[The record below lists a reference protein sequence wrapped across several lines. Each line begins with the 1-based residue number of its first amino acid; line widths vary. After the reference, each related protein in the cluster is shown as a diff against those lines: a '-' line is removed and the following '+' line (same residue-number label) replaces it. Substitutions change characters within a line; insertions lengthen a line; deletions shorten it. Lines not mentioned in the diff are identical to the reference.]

1 MPYSIHELIYRNQQ
15 RRGCDKRK
23 VVADVDYQH
32 ILDTVR
38 SEISRHH
45 AEELAQ
51 FMGKPDFRERLRT
64 LIMRYVNL
72 MALSTVSDIA
82 TLVDNIYNDMA
93 GLGLIDLYLADPEVE
108 EININGWRKGEVW
121 IVTPE
126 GKQQAPDGFVSVDEG
141 INMTIKAARLG
152 DVTYDGVKPYGDS
165 YIANG
170 IRMSGAIPPVAD
182 KTIGGIASIRKQKPT
197 HVTRENIVRWGTATD
212 AELDLLITCVM
223 SGISVA
229 IAGATGSGKTA
240 DMSLLLE
247 NLPDEERI
255 VTIEDTRELNLIR
268 TDDTGRVINDRV
280 HLLTKEAPYPVSM
293 QDLLRLALRLHP
305 QTLVPAE
312 MRGVEAWT
320 VQEAGRT
327 GHTIVSTLHANGAI
341 EAYDRILT
349 MCLLANTGLSEERI
363 LKNIIGAFPLVVFK
377 RQLRDGSRKYMEIFE
392 ATGVKDGE
400 VIGNT
405 IFKFIVSGKETDA
418 RGKITKILGEHVMVG
433 ILSERLCQKLF
444 DEGIEQDF
452 IRRYNPEFKPIKG

>member
-15 RRGCDKRK
+15 RRGCDQRK
-23 VVADVDYQH
+23 VVVDMDYQH

-38 SEISRHH
+38 SEISRLH

-51 FMGKPDFRERLRT
+51 FMGTPDFRERLRT
-64 LIMRYVNL
+64 LIMRYVNR
-72 MALSTVSDIA
+72 MALSSETEIA
-82 TLVDNIYNDMA
+82 TLVDSIYNDMA
-93 GLGLIDLYLADPEVE
+93 GLGLIDIYLADPEVE
-108 EININGWRKGEVW
+108 EINVNGYRPGEVW
-121 IVTPE
+121 VVTPE
-126 GKQQAPDGFVSVDEG
+126 GKRQAADGFVSVDEG

-152 DVTYDGVKPYGDS
+152 GVTYDGVKPFGDS
-165 YIANG
+165 FLAKG

-182 KTIGGIASIRKQKPT
+182 KEIGGIASIRKQKPSQ
-197 HVTRENIVRWGTATD
+197 VTRENIIRWGTAT
-212 AELDLLITCVM
+212 AEELDLLITCVAN
-223 SGISVA
+223 GISVA

-240 DMSLLLE
+240 DMSLILE

-268 TDDTGRVINDRV
+268 MDDSGRVINDRV

-349 MCLLANTGLSEERI
+349 MCLLAGTGLSEERI

-377 RQLRDGSRKYMEIFE
+377 RQLRDGSRKYMELFE
-392 ATGVKDGE
+392 ATGVKEGE
-400 VIGNT
+400 VVGTT
-405 IFKFIVSGKETDA
+405 IFKFIVTGKEMNA
-418 RGKITKILGEHVMVG
+418 KGKITKIEGHHALVG
-433 ILSERLCQKLF
+433 KLSNKLCQRLF
-444 DEGIEQDF
+444 DEGVELHFIRCYNQDF
-452 IRRYNPEFKPIKG
+452 QPIVG